1 MYQPKYVLKKKRKPH
16 YRGTITVLMIIGL
29 LVISFFCLAFLKQ
42 KEAITLVHTWQSK
55 ETGEVLTFTKDGKV
69 TFKNNLPE
77 GVYRIISPNTI
88 EYTVGNMSFQMI
100 YTIQDNKL
108 HWGIDQEHL
117 EIFSPK

>member
-16 YRGTITVLMIIGL
+16 YRGTIAVLMIIGL

-42 KEAITLVHTWQSK
+42 KEAITLVHTWQSE

-100 YTIQDNKL
+100 YTIEDDKL
-108 HWGIDQEHL
+108 YWGIDQEHL
-117 EIFSPK
+117 EIFSPR

>member
-1 MYQPKYVLKKKRKPH
+1 MYQPKYVLKKKRKSH
-16 YRGTITVLMIIGL
+16 YRGIIAILMIIGL
-29 LVISFFCLAFLKQ
+29 LAISFFCLAFLRQ
-42 KEAITLVHTWQSK
+42 KEAITLVHTWQSE

-100 YTIQDNKL
+100 YTIEDDKL
-108 HWGIDQEHL
+108 YWGIDQEHL
-117 EIFSPK
+117 EIFSPR